1 MIYLFWL
8 LCLGFAIEH
17 VDTEESDIPWGARAI
32 FAFALAPFVAGGILY
47 KVLKERS

>member
-17 VDTEESDIPWGARAI
+17 VDTEESDIPWIARAI
-32 FAFALAPFVAGGILY
+32 FASVFAPVVVGGILY
-47 KVLKERS
+47 TAPKERS